1 MAVYIAEGELLI
13 LPEIVGNY
21 KGTEIVDPDECSEVH
36 AGVGHAVL
44 LKMLH

>member
-1 MAVYIAEGELLI
+1 MAVHIAEGELLI

-21 KGTEIVDPDECSEVH
+21 KGTEIMDLNECSEVH
-36 AGVGHAVL
+36 VGVGHAVL